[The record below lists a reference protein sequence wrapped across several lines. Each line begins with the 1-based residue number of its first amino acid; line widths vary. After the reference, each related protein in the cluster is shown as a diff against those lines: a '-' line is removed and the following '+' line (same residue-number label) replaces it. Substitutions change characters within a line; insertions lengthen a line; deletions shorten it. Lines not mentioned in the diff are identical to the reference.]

1 MENKL
6 PFYMAYP
13 VPLLYNDDRNAR
25 RDYDYMKSIY
35 PDTAK
40 RVLPYME
47 EECDRMEYDGSM
59 MYDEYPDRLQLRLM
73 CRRIYDKAEKEEENP
88 GAWLMDLIEVMTY
101 QELCRR
107 RVEHR
112 EIRKNILIYKRAS
125 GKNFHFALLYV
136 ILCDDN
142 YSFQM
147 KEKSEHNIQEGTSW
161 QIITLFLSECRQSGK
176 VQLVW

>member
-13 VPLLYNDDRNAR
+13 VPMLYDDDRNAR

-35 PDTAK
+35 PDAAK
-40 RVLPYME
+40 RVLPYIE

-73 CRRIYDKAEKEEENP
+73 CRRIYDKAEKEETDP
-88 GAWLMDLIEVMTY
+88 GTWLMDLIEVMTY

-112 EIRKNILIYKRAS
+112 EIRKKIY
-125 GKNFHFALLYV
+125 
-136 ILCDDN
+136 
-142 YSFQM
+142 
-147 KEKSEHNIQEGTSW
+147 
-161 QIITLFLSECRQSGK
+161 
-176 VQLVW
+176 

>member
-88 GAWLMDLIEVMTY
+88 GALAYGSDRGL
-101 QELCRR
+101 
-107 RVEHR
+107 
-112 EIRKNILIYKRAS
+112 
-125 GKNFHFALLYV
+125 
-136 ILCDDN
+136 
-142 YSFQM
+142 
-147 KEKSEHNIQEGTSW
+147 
-161 QIITLFLSECRQSGK
+161 
-176 VQLVW
+176 

>member
-73 CRRIYDKAEKEEENP
+73 CRRIYDKAENEEENP

-112 EIRKNILIYKRAS
+112 EIRKKIY
-125 GKNFHFALLYV
+125 
-136 ILCDDN
+136 
-142 YSFQM
+142 
-147 KEKSEHNIQEGTSW
+147 
-161 QIITLFLSECRQSGK
+161 
-176 VQLVW
+176 

>member
-73 CRRIYDKAEKEEENP
+73 CRRIYGKAEKEEENP

-112 EIRKNILIYKRAS
+112 EIRKKIY
-125 GKNFHFALLYV
+125 
-136 ILCDDN
+136 
-142 YSFQM
+142 
-147 KEKSEHNIQEGTSW
+147 
-161 QIITLFLSECRQSGK
+161 
-176 VQLVW
+176 

>member
-73 CRRIYDKAEKEEENP
+73 CRRNYDKAEKEEENP

-112 EIRKNILIYKRAS
+112 EIRKKIY
-125 GKNFHFALLYV
+125 
-136 ILCDDN
+136 
-142 YSFQM
+142 
-147 KEKSEHNIQEGTSW
+147 
-161 QIITLFLSECRQSGK
+161 
-176 VQLVW
+176 

>member
-59 MYDEYPDRLQLRLM
+59 MYDEYPDRFSLRMM
-73 CRRIYDKAEKEEENP
+73 CNRIFDKVVSQEKLEPED
-88 GAWLMDLIEVMTY
+88 WLRNLIEVILY
-101 QELCRR
+101 QELFKRRSDDRRNRR
-107 RVEHR
+107 RF
-112 EIRKNILIYKRAS
+112 Y
-125 GKNFHFALLYV
+125 
-136 ILCDDN
+136 
-142 YSFQM
+142 
-147 KEKSEHNIQEGTSW
+147 
-161 QIITLFLSECRQSGK
+161 
-176 VQLVW
+176 